1 MVPRTLSKRIHGV
14 IRLMIIY
21 GHSGQDIRRA
31 IWRSRYK
38 FLSVFAVIV
47 IAVMLSSCGTAKQ
60 NTNAMS
66 EFFKAIG
73 SGDLSVIKE
82 KFKDS
87 KEKDDDSW
95 DEVVQDSTGV
105 E

>member
-1 MVPRTLSKRIHGV
+1 MVPRTLSKRIYGV

-31 IWRSRYK
+31 IWRRRYK
-38 FLSVFAVIV
+38 FISVFAVIV
-47 IAVMLSSCGTAKQ
+47 IAVMLTGCGTAKQ
-60 NTNAMS
+60 KGGAMS

-73 SGDLSVIKE
+73 SGDISILK
-82 KFKDS
+82 KLKGAKD
-87 KEKDDDSW
+87 KDDGSW
-95 DEVVQDSTGV
+95 DKIEHNSTRV